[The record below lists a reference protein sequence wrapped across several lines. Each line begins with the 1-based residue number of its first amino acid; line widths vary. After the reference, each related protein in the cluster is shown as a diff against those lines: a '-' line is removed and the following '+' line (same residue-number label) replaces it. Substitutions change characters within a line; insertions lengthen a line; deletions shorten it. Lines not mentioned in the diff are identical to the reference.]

1 MSDAAPPTRARAPRP
16 RRRVV
21 VVALI
26 SAAVVALGVGL
37 FTSVGTST
45 AGGPPRAGGMA
56 PSFSLAGLNVASRVG
71 TPASG
76 GGDGKPM
83 VVFFMGDWCTICHS
97 EIPPLA
103 AKVKE
108 LRSEHGALGH
118 LAVIGVDSE
127 DSRPDAQAFI
137 QSSGVT
143 FPVGDDST
151 AHVMNGIYGFEGDP
165 YAVFIEGSG
174 RIMTIHPGPLSPSRF
189 VALERELLAT

>member
-1 MSDAAPPTRARAPRP
+1 M
-16 RRRVV
+16 V

-26 SAAVVALGVGL
+26 SVAVVALGVGL
-37 FTSVGTST
+37 FTSVGTSST
-45 AGGPPRAGGMA
+45 AGPPQAGGPA
-56 PSFSLAGLNVASRVG
+56 PTFSLAGLNVAHRVG

-83 VVFFMGDWCTICHS
+83 VVLFMGDWCTICHS

-103 AKVKE
+103 AKIKE
-108 LRSEHGALGH
+108 LQAAHSALGR

-127 DSRPDAQAFI
+127 DTRPDALSFI
-137 QSSGVT
+137 TSSGVT
-143 FPVGDDST
+143 FPVGDDGT
-151 AHVMNGIYGFEGDP
+151 AHVMNGVYGFEGDP

-189 VALERELLAT
+189 VALERQLLAT